1 MPENHEELLAALDV
15 EAQQKTQRRL
25 QRPKLLK
32 NQELGTRLVRDF
44 DFFLASGLVSG
55 FWFAVLW
62 HSRDD
67 SMPRFNLTP
76 GHSSCAS
83 KVWTSC
89 WVVARICRGPDSG
102 PRLIRHEADGLAG
115 SFRNLHPIKLL
126 FVLWHLKWWD
136 ARGRGQGIEEGGIV

>member
-1 MPENHEELLAALDV
+1 
-15 EAQQKTQRRL
+15 
-25 QRPKLLK
+25 
-32 NQELGTRLVRDF
+32 
-44 DFFLASGLVSG
+44 
-55 FWFAVLW
+55 
-62 HSRDD
+62 
-67 SMPRFNLTP
+67 MPRFNLTP

-136 ARGRGQGIEEGGIV
+136 ARGRGQGIEEGGVGERVGLPRVGRRGGQVRGLERGAMDAAGTMGAVQR